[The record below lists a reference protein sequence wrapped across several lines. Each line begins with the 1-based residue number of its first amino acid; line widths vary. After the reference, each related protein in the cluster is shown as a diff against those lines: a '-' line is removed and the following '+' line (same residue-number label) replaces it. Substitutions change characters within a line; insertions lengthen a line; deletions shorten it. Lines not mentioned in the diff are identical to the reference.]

1 MQTEV
6 PEARCGGGKDRAETQ
21 RQWSRAAGLGI
32 DLLAGMLLF
41 IMGGYWL
48 DQRRGTG
55 VFWTLCGM
63 FLGLIYGAY
72 EVWKTIRGIDTG
84 AQGKAKPAGPPGEEG
99 RE

>member
-1 MQTEV
+1 MQTGDS
-6 PEARCGGGKDRAETQ
+6 PASSGRAKDSAESQ

-41 IMGGYWL
+41 TMGGYWI

-63 FLGLIYGAY
+63 FLGLVFGAY
-72 EVWKTIRGIDTG
+72 EVWKVIRGIDTG
-84 AQGKAKPAGPPGEEG
+84 AHGKAKPAVPPAEEG
-99 RE
+99 GK